1 MYRCQSESLRDWL
14 GRPTRKPLVIRGAR
28 QVGKSTLV
36 DLFAADNGHGL
47 VTVNFERQPDLEAAF
62 ATNDP
67 ATTLN
72 LIVATTDQSVGPK
85 SILFLDEIQA
95 APRAFPAL
103 RYFLEDRP
111 DLPVVAAGSLLEFLL
126 SDHTFSMPVGRIEY
140 LNIGPMTFT
149 EFLTATRRDAL
160 AEAII
165 GLEWPDDRAEP
176 PAFHP
181 LIHQRLLAAMRE
193 YQFVGGMPEAVRVYA
208 ESRDLQAVGAVH
220 ASIVDTYRDD
230 FPKYAARRD
239 LTRML
244 RVFNYAAHHPG
255 RKVKYSNISPDDQ
268 SGTIRTDI
276 DLLSMARVVD
286 KVVHSHCAGLPL
298 QAHLKETVFKLVFLD
313 IGLMNA
319 IRGLGWDAIQGQTE
333 LALVNAGPG
342 AEQFVGQHLQHLYAD
357 RLNRQLTY
365 WLREGRANNAEVDY
379 VVDFSGHIVPI
390 EVKAGRTGTLKSLHQ
405 FVAEKHVPMAVRLHA
420 EQPDIQTVAAQ
431 ASGKRGPQPVRYRL
445 LSLPLY
451 LVERLPHC
459 TQAMAAHL

>member
-1 MYRCQSESLRDWL
+1 MDF
-14 GRPTRKPLVIRGAR
+14 RGVKR
-28 QVGKSTLV
+28 
-36 DLFAADNGHGL
+36 F
-47 VTVNFERQPDLEAAF
+47 P
-62 ATNDP
+62 
-67 ATTLN
+67 N
-72 LIVATTDQSVGPK
+72 LIAATAGRSFGPK

-95 APRAFPAL
+95 VAFSAGGHKG
-103 RYFLEDRP
+103 RP
-111 DLPVVAAGSLLEFLL
+111 
-126 SDHTFSMPVGRIEY
+126 Y
-140 LNIGPMTFT
+140 
-149 EFLTATRRDAL
+149 
-160 AEAII
+160 
-165 GLEWPDDRAEP
+165 EP
-176 PAFHP
+176 PALVPCASAPF
-181 LIHQRLLAAMRE
+181 LRRKLLAAMRE
-193 YQFVGGMPEAVRVYA
+193 YQFVGGMPEAVRVSA
-208 ESRDLQAVGAVH
+208 DSRDLKAVRGVH

-255 RKVKYSNISPDDQ
+255 RKVKYSNISSDDQ

-276 DLLSMARVVD
+276 DLLSMARVVE
-286 KVVHSHCAGLPL
+286 KVVHSQCVGLPL

-319 IRGLGWDAIQGQTE
+319 ISGLGWDAIQGQTE
-333 LALVNAGPG
+333 LALVNASPG

-405 FVAEKHVPMAVRLHA
+405 FVAEKHVPMAVRFHA
-420 EQPDIQTVAAQ
+420 EQPDVQTITAQ
-431 ASGKRGPQPVRYRL
+431 ASGKRGPQPVRYQL

-459 TQAMAAHL
+459 VQALAAHP